1 MFGTVCATLASE
13 VNTGC
18 GLVFYAEVSL
28 EHVCCGTVC
37 YKLRQVTHWVE
48 SDKQVLIDLTQL
60 SRDPS
65 PKC

>member
-28 EHVCCGTVC
+28 EHVCCV
-37 YKLRQVTHWVE
+37 
-48 SDKQVLIDLTQL
+48 SVL
-60 SRDPS
+60 
-65 PKC
+65 